1 MLGEAGS
8 LGPRVKATLVL
19 GAESFALVA
28 MKEKIMAM
36 LKEYIIVKHN
46 APNDDVPDESAEDD
60 SDGEG
65 DALVSNPPN
74 KTKKHK

>member
-1 MLGEAGS
+1 
-8 LGPRVKATLVL
+8 
-19 GAESFALVA
+19 